1 MGYGILAAAA
11 VVSFLASLGLRLA
24 IADSP
29 KRGFG
34 LLALLFGFAPLVAF
48 SHANIQQSITIGFLG
63 FTIGTAALVGLFR
76 KNTFLAGGGSG
87 IAVGALVLLLI
98 NAQMRYAPSPDQSAW
113 ETWALAFG
121 PLLFVLA
128 PWVFVLFARGKDS
141 GVFLL
146 KPFIA
151 AALIAGLAAAIPL
164 AAYLYEAPN
173 DSQSTPDWNY
183 GSFGG

>member
-1 MGYGILAAAA
+1 M
-11 VVSFLASLGLRLA
+11 LGR
-24 IADSP
+24 
-29 KRGFG
+29 RG
-34 LLALLFGFAPLVAF
+34 
-48 SHANIQQSITIGFLG
+48 H
-63 FTIGTAALVGLFR
+63 
-76 KNTFLAGGGSG
+76 GS
-87 IAVGALVLLLI
+87 V
-98 NAQMRYAPSPDQSAW
+98 
-113 ETWALAFG
+113 AFG

-164 AAYLYEAPN
+164 AAYLYEAKKPTMIPN
-173 DSQSTPDWNY
+173 QLPDWNY